1 MPAALPSSG
10 RKPPLPT
17 PTMIA
22 PPSARLDYQEGT
34 IALRGLDTVPE
45 GMPVEGRSDPRD
57 GALRF
62 EAVDYAPVVQWLRD
76 RGVVVE
82 DRARRFEKLALALR
96 VSQRPFPHQ
105 REAIDGWIAGQRRG
119 VVVLPTGAGKSYVA
133 VLAIYRTQRSTLV
146 VVPTLDLV
154 SQWWGVLSSAFGC
167 EVGVVG
173 GGYHEVRDLCVAT
186 YDSAFLHAERLGNR
200 FGLVVF
206 DECHH
211 LPSESYA
218 FAARACI
225 APYRLGLTATPERA
239 DGRDALLGRL
249 VGPVAYR
256 KEITELSGSYLADYD
271 VRSLR
276 VELTEAEREEY
287 DRERQLYL
295 AFVRSRRI
303 DFSDPRG
310 WTRFVME
317 AARSPDGRRAFRA
330 WRRHKELA
338 LAASA
343 KMDLLGRLLHQH
355 RAERTIVF
363 TQDNATAYQ
372 IARRFLVPIITHHT
386 RPKERSAIL
395 AGLRDGTYGA
405 VVTSKVLN
413 EGVDVPEANVAV
425 VLSGS
430 GSVREHVQ
438 RLGRILRHAE
448 GKRAVLYEVV
458 SASTSEE
465 WVSRRRREHGA
476 YR

>member
-1 MPAALPSSG
+1 MACPRRA
-10 RKPPLPT
+10 
-17 PTMIA
+17 
-22 PPSARLDYQEGT
+22 GT
-34 IALRGLDTVPE
+34 T
-45 GMPVEGRSDPRD
+45 PRD
-57 GALRF
+57 GSLRF
-62 EAVDYAPVVQWLRD
+62 EAIDYAPVVQWLRD
-76 RGVVVE
+76 EGVVVE
-82 DRARRFEKLALALR
+82 DQARRFEKLSLALR
-96 VSQRPFPHQ
+96 VSQSPFPHQ
-105 REAIDGWIAGQRRG
+105 REAVEAWVEARRRG

-133 VLAIYRTQRSTLV
+133 VLAIFRTQRSTLV

-154 SQWWGVLSSAFGC
+154 SQWFGVLSSSFGA

-173 GGYHEVRDLCVAT
+173 GGYHEIRDLCVAT

-200 FGLVVF
+200 FGLVIF

-211 LPSESYA
+211 LPGESYA
-218 FAARACI
+218 FAARASL

-249 VGPVAYR
+249 IGPIAYR
-256 KEITELSGSYLADYD
+256 KEITELSGRYLADYD
-271 VRSLR
+271 VVALR
-276 VELTEAEREEY
+276 VELTAAEREEY

-295 AFVRSRRI
+295 AFVRARHI

-310 WTRFVME
+310 WSRFIME
-317 AARSPDGRRAFRA
+317 SSRTPDGRRAFRA

-343 KMDLLGRLLHQH
+343 KMELLERLLHQH
-355 RAERTIVF
+355 RSERTIIF
-363 TQDNATAYQ
+363 TQDNATAYH

-395 AGLRDGTYGA
+395 AALRDGTYGA

-458 SASTSEE
+458 SAATSEE